1 METKNVNFL
10 SIVLK
15 NGLLL
20 GLASVAFNVVLY
32 VTDLLY
38 TDSTLMGILTW
49 LVATAISVVFII
61 MAIEQYKKA
70 NEGFLSI
77 GEAIKV
83 GVVVAVIAGVIGAI
97 YQVIYTTIIDPD
109 YYEKIVEVTMK
120 KMTGITS
127 NFTEEQMEEFQDK
140 MYANKPSIRFIIFY
154 FCNIFGYW
162 RTHHLSYCRSCEEK
176 RTANVSL
183 KATK

>member
-109 YYEKIVEVTMK
+109 YYEKVVEVTMK
-120 KMTGITS
+120 KMSGITS

-140 MYANKPSIRFIIFY
+140 MYDSKPSIASSFSLSIVCSAIGGLIISA
-154 FCNIFGYW
+154 IVGAVKKKE
-162 RTHHLSYCRSCEEK
+162 RPM
-176 RTANVSL
+176 SL
-183 KATK
+183 

>member
-97 YQVIYTTIIDPD
+97 YQVIYATIIDPD
-109 YYEKIVEVTMK
+109 YYDKVVEVAMK
-120 KMTGITS
+120 KMS
-127 NFTEEQMEEFQDK
+127 AMANFNEEQLEEFQDK
-140 MYANKPSIRFIIFY
+140 MYANKPSIVSSFSTSVIFSA
-154 FCNIFGYW
+154 IGG
-162 RTHHLSYCRSCEEK
+162 LISSAIVGAVKKKEQPM
-176 RTANVSL
+176 SL
-183 KATK
+183 

>member
-38 TDSTLMGILTW
+38 TDSTLMGIFTW

-109 YYEKIVEVTMK
+109 YYEKVVEVTMK
-120 KMTGITS
+120 KMSGITS

-140 MYANKPSIRFIIFY
+140 MYASKPSIASSFSLSIVFSAIGGLIISA
-154 FCNIFGYW
+154 IVGAVKKKE
-162 RTHHLSYCRSCEEK
+162 RPM
-176 RTANVSL
+176 SL
-183 KATK
+183 

>member
-97 YQVIYTTIIDPD
+97 YQVIYTTIIDPA
-109 YYEKIVEVTMK
+109 YYEKVVEVAMK
-120 KMTGITS
+120 KMS
-127 NFTEEQMEEFQDK
+127 AMANFNEEQLEEFQDK
-140 MYANKPSIRFIIFY
+140 MYANKPSIASSFSTSIVFSAIGGLIIST
-154 FCNIFGYW
+154 IVGAVKKKE
-162 RTHHLSYCRSCEEK
+162 RPMPL
-176 RTANVSL
+176 
-183 KATK
+183 

>member
-10 SIVLK
+10 SIALR
-15 NGLLL
+15 NGILL
-20 GLASVAFNVVLY
+20 GLASVAFTVLLY
-32 VTDLLY
+32 VTDFLY
-38 TDSTLMGILTW
+38 TDNTLLAIITW
-49 LVATAISVVFII
+49 LINIAISVVFII

-109 YYEKIVEVTMK
+109 YYMYTRDKGDVYYYDASTKISKMK
-120 KMTGITS
+120 GADAKS
-127 NFTEEQMEEFQDK
+127 FK
-140 MYANKPSIRFIIFY
+140 IFDNY
-154 FCNIFGYW
+154 LHQTN
-162 RTHHLSYCRSCEEK
+162 
-176 RTANVSL
+176 
-183 KATK
+183 